1 MPSYKW
7 LIKDKLDKSNTENK
21 MEAMVT
27 LGVPYSEDEIANAQ
41 ASMHAQGKQIE
52 ENLYQ
57 DPDFAASYEADKK
70 YAKENGLEF
79 IEMKNREITA
89 MIAYIQRL
97 GTDIKVKD
105 EQKISKK

>member
-1 MPSYKW
+1 MR
-7 LIKDKLDKSNTENK
+7 
-21 MEAMVT
+21 
-27 LGVPYSEDEIANAQ
+27 
-41 ASMHAQGKQIE
+41 AQGKQIE
-52 ENLYQ
+52 ETLYQ